1 MELMRDLVFVG
12 AEFEGLLSTNPSEL
26 PNGKFLVDLTKYFA
40 GFEDSAINIERDG
53 TSGTMTKV
61 AYSLRF
67 CKKPNTMFLKEGYER
82 FISKG
87 RTNFMRGYWNLR
99 NVFYVG
105 NEGAMP
111 EQGDNDGDIALCV
124 DGDAYMWHDDVSEW
138 WGIGGDDESIIAPNT
153 IVYCEDGDGYTAY
166 INATDKSVEWD
177 ELILWKKGAFD
188 PNRDNKRTFIYE
200 HDFYS
205 KDDTDAVDKSVFDA
219 EEVVEDADGRDLLGS
234 LPISNDVNVLLLEE
248 VLGNPDYMR
257 IISDIKLVLGFAT
270 NGSATKIDL
279 SQYSSIND
287 FLSAKKDDFIR
298 IFRIN
303 INWESYTEDA
313 NYISF
318 EATNPSLQSVL
329 KSQGDEVYDL
339 NMNELNPKPLRIDKT
354 INIPVYGTHL
364 FPFFNSATNEGVRQS
379 IMSTTDMEGGQ
390 RFYFPTI
397 SFGEITGLEDG
408 MKNTLTFGSQSGE
421 DVWSKMGNRAISD
434 FLLRNT
440 MTYSQTITI
449 KIPSFVCHL
458 NYRRERGETNFTP
471 RVYFAKGLHKGGT
484 PTATPQP
491 SLTPVRIWMQSVRPQ
506 NPVVGD
512 TYFNRFE
519 STIYEYLEDG
529 TWSGTFVNAE
539 TGNFHF
545 DTTYNQM
552 YIFTTQ
558 GWANYTMGVPSR
570 WADTEEDSAYEWNG
584 SSMVYL
590 GSASAY
596 SSPYEIIKNLT
607 KDIQRKTDKY
617 LYSRYTCTEETIVVT
632 LAPDEEVCFCCQLDR
647 PNLVEHESYS
657 SYFYFEKSP
666 SGGQLAEMKTFLSSS
681 HEPLLD
687 ENRTTTIVNGKKFAV
702 VFGCF
707 PYEAVNKILQK
718 WSYDFNSNFKLK
730 YINSLSDVVIS
741 EFNQITDKSL
751 ATQDG
756 LYWILEDNYT
766 GEGYF
771 SVRKNGVFTDVDPLY
786 NANVYFHNREY
797 GYEGNVFGEFDIS
810 MNRLVWHS
818 AEQLGIEKNGDV
830 ESGMYGVFST
840 MYGFL
845 GEEVMYSSYHRVK
858 EQRRQDNLGIIPML
872 LPVESLNG
880 KSDPMLHVN
889 MKELL
894 AWFKVG
900 GYEYSIDTDVD
911 TGDDVLTI
919 APREYFY
926 DNRFVSG
933 RPNPQSRTTSIATD
947 WDEITN
953 KNDEEIRTNGAK
965 FNGLIPIQEGTTIG
979 YDHLANSVGDVYI
992 GDATPRAELHERG
1005 ELELSTNAQMC
1016 YTKVVVGYD
1025 KEDYENLAGT
1035 NDPNSTF
1042 NYTTGYNADQDKSL
1056 EMTTKIRMDFYGM
1069 MYWLI
1074 RSYSEDYDKTSDK
1087 TFCVDCKIGEH
1098 FEYTLNGAT
1107 LSGNMSIWDDVR
1119 VDAHIVQDGYEAD
1132 VTYYNAMRT
1141 PYALMMYMNRRLGL
1155 VFTNKLVFSKSANF
1169 KPASQSG
1176 SFVRFRCEPTSE
1188 LYGLITDNRSVTDD
1202 VDLEIGDNQII
1213 FGGVD
1218 TPNVKDMPDYTP
1230 PLFTLGLAKVKIG
1243 TIRMIWARL
1252 GFDWCT
1258 INLNGNNEYS
1268 LRLLEQPNALIR
1280 FIDDDN
1286 CVRYGF
1292 IKQYEFN
1299 PYNYKEGEIT
1309 LMLAYPRRK
1318 GTYSDM
1324 QETRE
1329 LYRELIQPTS
1339 YYEN

>member
-1 MELMRDLVFVG
+1 MELMRDLIFVG
-12 AEFEGLLSTNPSEL
+12 AEFEGLLSTDPTEL

-40 GFEDSAINIERDG
+40 GFEDSAISIERDG

-87 RTNFMRGYWNLR
+87 RTNFMRGYWSLYK
-99 NVFYVG
+99 VFYVG
-105 NEGAMP
+105 NEGSMTEP
-111 EQGDNDGDIALCV
+111 GNNNGDIALCV

-138 WGIGGDDESIIAPNT
+138 RGIGSNNRSIIAPNT
-153 IVYCEDGDGYTAY
+153 IVYCEKGAGYTAY
-166 INATDKSVEWD
+166 INATDKFVEWNK
-177 ELILWKKGAFD
+177 LVLWKKDIFD
-188 PNRDNKRTFIYE
+188 PNRDDKRTFIYE

-205 KDDTDAVDKSVFDA
+205 KDDTDAVDKRVFDTEHA
-219 EEVVEDADGRDLLGS
+219 FSGADGRDLLGS

-248 VLGNPDYMR
+248 VLNNPDYMR

-339 NMNELNPKPLRIDKT
+339 HMYELNPKPLRIDKT

-364 FPFFNSATNEGVRQS
+364 FPFYNSATEEGVRQS
-379 IMSTTDMEGGQ
+379 IMSTTDMKGGQ
-390 RFYFPTI
+390 RFYFPTV

-421 DVWSKMGNRAISD
+421 DVWSKMGNRAMSD
-434 FLLRNT
+434 FLLKNT

-449 KIPSFVCHL
+449 KIPSFVCYL
-458 NYRRERGETNFTP
+458 NYRRKRGETGFAP
-471 RVYFAKGLHKGGT
+471 RVFFAKGLHRGGT
-484 PTATPQP
+484 PVSTYQLP
-491 SLTPVRIWMQSVRPQ
+491 LLPVRIWMQGVRPQ

-519 STIYEYLEDG
+519 SKIYEYLEGG
-529 TWSGTFVNAE
+529 TWSGTFVTAE

-545 DTTYNQM
+545 DTTHNQM
-552 YIFTTQ
+552 YRYTTR

-570 WADTEEDSAYEWNG
+570 WADAEEDSAYEWNG

-596 SSPYEIIKNLT
+596 SSSYEIIKNLT

-647 PNLVEHESYS
+647 PNLVENESYS

-666 SGGQLAEMKTFLSSS
+666 SGGQLAEMKTFISSS
-681 HEPLLD
+681 HEPLLN

-707 PYEAVNKILQK
+707 PYEAVHRILQR
-718 WSYDFNSNFKLK
+718 WSFSFNSNFKLK
-730 YINSLSDVVIS
+730 YINSLSDVIIS
-741 EFNQITDKSL
+741 EFRPITDKTL

-756 LYWILEDNYT
+756 LYWISEDGET

-771 SVRKNGVFTDVDPLY
+771 SVRRGGAFTDVDPLY

-797 GYEGNVFGEFDIS
+797 GYDGYVFGEFDIS
-810 MNRLVWHS
+810 TNKLVWYS
-818 AEQLGIEKNGDV
+818 AEQLGIEKNGDTPD
-830 ESGMYGVFST
+830 GYGVFST

-858 EQRRQDNLGIIPML
+858 ERRRQDNLGIIPML

-880 KSDPMLHVN
+880 KSDPMLRVN

-933 RPNPQSRTTSIATD
+933 RPDPPDNAYASVASD
-947 WDEITN
+947 WDETEN
-953 KNDEEIRTNGAK
+953 KNDEEIDSDGAK

-979 YDHLANSVGDVYI
+979 YDHLANNVGYVKI

-1035 NDPNSTF
+1035 NDPNSIF

-1074 RSYSEDYDKTSDK
+1074 RSYSDDYDKTSDK

-1098 FEYTLNGAT
+1098 FEYESYGTT
-1107 LSGNMSIWDDVR
+1107 RSGNMSIWDDVR

-1169 KPASQSG
+1169 KPASQG
-1176 SFVRFRCEPTSE
+1176 SFVCFRCEPTSE

-1213 FGGVD
+1213 FAGVD
-1218 TPNVKDMPDYTP
+1218 CPNGKDMPDYTP

-1258 INLNGNNEYS
+1258 IDNNGDDEYS
-1268 LRLLEQPNALIR
+1268 LRLLEQPNTLIR

-1318 GTYSDM
+1318 GTHSDM
-1324 QETRE
+1324 QETRT
-1329 LYRELIQPTS
+1329 LYRELIQPES
-1339 YYEN
+1339 YYED